1 MILSTQN
8 GGLTIKPVFFLNVG
22 EPSNECGFCMSHML
36 HGAGKYLP
44 TKLIFFG
51 ANVDKSSIH
60 EAHWLSSVQN
70 HHQTDYRIYWGSRR

>member
-1 MILSTQN
+1 MLNSHGSNQQTDARRMILSTQN
-8 GGLTIKPVFFLNVG
+8 GGLTIKPVFFNVG

-51 ANVDKSSIH
+51 GKC
-60 EAHWLSSVQN
+60 
-70 HHQTDYRIYWGSRR
+70 